1 MTIGAGIFLI
11 AVGAILKFA
20 TNIHVQ
26 GVSIDTIGVILMIAG
41 AVGLLIGLFQE
52 IVWSRRRGVAPG
64 EAPVA
69 PVEERREVRD
79 PAYRDV
85 PPR

>member
-20 TNIHVQ
+20 TNFHIQ
-26 GVSIDTIGVILMIAG
+26 GVYVDTIGVILMIAG

-52 IVWSRRRGVAPG
+52 IVWSRRRYPG
-64 EAPVA
+64 EAGP

-79 PAYRDV
+79 PAYRDA
-85 PPR
+85 PPRY

>member
-20 TNIHVQ
+20 TNFHVQ
-26 GVSIDTIGVILMIAG
+26 EISIDTIGVILMAAG
-41 AVGLLIGLFQE
+41 AVGLLIGLYQE
-52 IVWSRRRGVAPG
+52 IVWSRRRPVAPG
-64 EAPVA
+64 EVP

-79 PAYRDV
+79 PGA
-85 PPR
+85 PPRY

>member
-20 TNIHVQ
+20 TNVHVK
-26 GVSIDTIGVILMIAG
+26 GISIDTIGVILMVAG
-41 AVGLLIGLFQE
+41 LVGLLIGLFQE
-52 IVWSRRRGVAPG
+52 IVWSRRRPVEGVAPG
-64 EAPVA
+64 A

-79 PAYRDV
+79 PAYRDT
-85 PPR
+85 PPRY

>member
-20 TNIHVQ
+20 TNFHIQ
-26 GVSIDTIGVILMIAG
+26 GVYVDTIGVILMIAG

-52 IVWSRRRGVAPG
+52 IVWSRRRVPG
-64 EAPVA
+64 EMVGPGG
-69 PVEERREVRD
+69 VEERREVRD
-79 PAYRDV
+79 PAYREA
-85 PPR
+85 PPRY